1 MKHKITGLIIG
12 LAAFALTAVTVQA
25 GEINANEQ
33 SVISAVS
40 QSFSYNGAT
49 YVVKSSYIAQGKAK
63 LAEDEVDLSASQ
75 AQGYISQ
82 FHGSY
87 QELVEEGYCDLIS
100 GTPSNDSEDAEPQH
114 SKKTSEANKLLLKS
128 ILGKPGSAE
137 KNQKKQE
144 TDEFD
149 SQATPIV
156 TETPAG
162 VDDTWDKEQDLGSS
176 ITFEKTDK
184 SHAKNGEVTISGN
197 GTKFSIDL
205 SLIHI

>member
-87 QELVEEGYCDLIS
+87 QELVNALKEGKVDLAVVS
-100 GTPSNDSEDAEPQH
+100 ATLQVTPPLKMKIV
-114 SKKTSEANKLLLKS
+114 KKYRD
-128 ILGKPGSAE
+128 ILIGG
-137 KNQKKQE
+137 NR
-144 TDEFD
+144 
-149 SQATPIV
+149 
-156 TETPAG
+156 
-162 VDDTWDKEQDLGSS
+162 
-176 ITFEKTDK
+176 FEKL
-184 SHAKNGEVTISGN
+184 KNREICGEN
-197 GTKFSIDL
+197 CA
-205 SLIHI
+205 

>member
-87 QELVEEGYCDLIS
+87 QELVEEG
-100 GTPSNDSEDAEPQH
+100 
-114 SKKTSEANKLLLKS
+114 
-128 ILGKPGSAE
+128 
-137 KNQKKQE
+137 
-144 TDEFD
+144 
-149 SQATPIV
+149 
-156 TETPAG
+156 
-162 VDDTWDKEQDLGSS
+162 
-176 ITFEKTDK
+176 
-184 SHAKNGEVTISGN
+184 
-197 GTKFSIDL
+197 
-205 SLIHI
+205 

>member
-87 QELVEEGYCDLIS
+87 QELVNALKEGRDEDAFRAAHTLKGVCLNLGFDRLYEVSAELTEKLRGRDTS
-100 GTPSNDSEDAEPQH
+100 GTEEMFKKVETQYRILTDAIREM
-114 SKKTSEANKLLLKS
+114 
-128 ILGKPGSAE
+128 
-137 KNQKKQE
+137 
-144 TDEFD
+144 
-149 SQATPIV
+149 
-156 TETPAG
+156 
-162 VDDTWDKEQDLGSS
+162 EQ
-176 ITFEKTDK
+176 
-184 SHAKNGEVTISGN
+184 
-197 GTKFSIDL
+197 
-205 SLIHI
+205 